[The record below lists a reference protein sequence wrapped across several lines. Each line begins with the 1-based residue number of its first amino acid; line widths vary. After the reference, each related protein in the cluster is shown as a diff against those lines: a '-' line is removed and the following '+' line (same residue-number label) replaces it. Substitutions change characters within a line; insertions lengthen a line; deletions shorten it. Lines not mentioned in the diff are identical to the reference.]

1 MEHLTMHGSFITGGL
16 PILFLFGLLMSFNPC
31 MLAMLPLAGGYTAG
45 GSGRGIKRAVLPV
58 VIWLS
63 FAGALA
69 VQGLAA
75 GLLGGALGGLQK
87 MLPYLLGMLYLLLGA
102 YLLNWLGRTKRL
114 LPFGVHGFYVRSG
127 SSRSGRTGGLPGAI
141 SLGVILGLT
150 PAPCITPI
158 VLAILG
164 YAVNQGDPGQAV
176 MMLFSYGLGH
186 GLLLVLA
193 GVMGRWMYRFSFPWL
208 RPVSGMILLGL
219 GSFFLLNA

>member
-1 MEHLTMHGSFITGGL
+1 MEHLAMHGYFITGGL
-16 PILFLFGLLMSFNPC
+16 PIIFLFGLLMSFNPC
-31 MLAMLPLAGGYTAG
+31 MLAMLPLAGGYAAG
-45 GSGRGIKRAVLPV
+45 GNGRGIKGAVPV

-69 VQGLAA
+69 AQGWAA
-75 GLLGGALGGLQK
+75 GWLGEALGGLQK
-87 MLPYLLGMLYLLLGA
+87 MLPYLLGVLYLLLGA
-102 YLLNWLGRTKRL
+102 YLLNWLRRTRSL

-127 SSRSGRTGGLPGAI
+127 SSRSGRKGGLTGAI
-141 SLGVILGLT
+141 GLGIVLGLT

-186 GLLLVLA
+186 GLPLVLA
-193 GVMGRWMYRFSFPWL
+193 GVTGRWINRLSFPWL
-208 RPVSGMILLGL
+208 RPVSGIILLGL
-219 GSFFLLNA
+219 GAFFLLTA